1 MEFSEFPK
9 LSNILPWVKRG
20 GFAIL
25 DQGLFSGANFL
36 VNILLA
42 RWLTRTQYG
51 AFAVALSI
59 FYLLAALHTAVLTEP
74 MMVFGAGK
82 FQEQFRKYLGILLY
96 GHWGISAV
104 ITILFGVVAL
114 VVRSLG
120 SEVMA
125 QTLIGLA
132 IAAPFLLLLWFT
144 RRGCYAQINPIWAVQ
159 GSVINLL
166 LVLTG
171 LYFLWRIKLLSPF
184 TGLLLLGIAAGI
196 TALTLLIFRLR
207 PQFQNLKG
215 NPTLVMIARDHWRY
229 GSWNLLG
236 VLAYWAS
243 GQILMLLIPI
253 FLGLTASAALAAI
266 WNLYRPLGLII
277 QSLPLVILPVLS
289 QWISQGMATHELR
302 RRVTRLAMLF
312 GGAGLLYGLCLTV
325 FGRSILHFL
334 YTAKYDEYWT
344 LIGLFALRT
353 TASIIMGV
361 FITSLKAYEQTK
373 IVATIWS
380 LSAVVVTF
388 TAIPL
393 MMAGGL
399 EGAALSAM
407 LAYMV
412 ACWLAFRS
420 VKKWCTTHQSGCLQ
434 GS

>member
-1 MEFSEFPK
+1 
-9 LSNILPWVKRG
+9 
-20 GFAIL
+20 
-25 DQGLFSGANFL
+25 
-36 VNILLA
+36 
-42 RWLTRTQYG
+42 
-51 AFAVALSI
+51 
-59 FYLLAALHTAVLTEP
+59 